1 MSGRGASFV
10 LMYGGHLSLDE
21 KYSPTYVGGSY
32 RPLQVSTNTNLEQL
46 KIRILK
52 SLKYDTSKY
61 SVNLICRLPIRNEF
75 IASVV
80 EDDEVWQMVLSH
92 AVGQILILY
101 VDVKEITICNI
112 AVDQLTSH
120 MHEIYTF
127 DGVTECSPTNPS
139 FVQQYAE

>member
-32 RPLQVSTNTNLEQL
+32 RPLQVSVNTNLEQL

-61 SVNLICRLPIRNEF
+61 SINLVCRLPIGNEF

-80 EDDEVWQMVLSH
+80 EDDVCQMVLSH
-92 AVGQILILY
+92 AIRQILILY
-101 VDVKEITICNI
+101 VDVKENSTRNI

-139 FVQQYAE
+139 FVQQYAA

>member
-1 MSGRGASFV
+1 MSGWGASFV
-10 LMYGGHLSLDE
+10 LMYSGQLSLDE

-32 RPLQVSTNTNLEQL
+32 RPLQVSANTNLEQL

-52 SLKYDTSKY
+52 FLKYGTSKY
-61 SVNLICRLPIRNEF
+61 SVNLVCRLPLGNEF
-75 IASVV
+75 IASAVD
-80 EDDEVWQMVLSH
+80 DDEVCQMVLSH
-92 AVGQILILY
+92 AGGQILILY
-101 VDVKEITICNI
+101 VDVKEITTRNI